1 MRSMP
6 TKSKGQ
12 TVGVEST
19 ENSPRNEAGSCNEV
33 MAASGGDYRTWEAMS
48 VPAPPPARLRV
59 AALALFAALAFAAGY
74 PLSREPGAR
83 VSYEG
88 DPLLNTFILA
98 HSAPQLV
105 RAPARLFDAPA
116 FAPYH
121 DSLAFSEHLLF
132 PSLLAW
138 PLRALTGNP
147 LLAHNLLAL
156 GFMALSGYFMF
167 CLAQRLTGGVA
178 AGLVAGALYGSHTF
192 LVNEL
197 PRLQI
202 QAQCFFPLGLLLL
215 VEHFER
221 PRWGTASRFA
231 VVTLMCGL
239 SNNYYQLYLPL
250 LYVAAMPWLLARC
263 SAGRRRSALLQLAL
277 ALLPVLAVFAPL
289 ALRYLEV
296 ADRFG
301 FSRQLP
307 VGIGLE
313 KYLATRPENWL
324 YGETVAGVRLQT
336 QAAHFTG
343 LLPLALAG
351 VALVA
356 SRRGKQRGLVRT
368 ALAGFVLFVLL
379 SMGRDVTAFGHRLGP
394 GPYRLLYAWVPGFE
408 LVRIPERF
416 ALPAMFWLALLA
428 ALGAQAAFER
438 WPRRRTALA
447 ALLTAA
453 VYLEHL
459 SIPVRT
465 IRVPQGDEAPEVYR
479 WLATY
484 RAGRVAELPFYGPW
498 LNRLDSLP
506 MYFATGAPRAIVNG
520 YTGFY
525 PPAYAFLRY
534 RLSSEPGPFALEVL
548 ERLGVD
554 HIVVHPHLWE
564 PKLRKPWLAFLA
576 GATDRLRL
584 VHAFAEAPP
593 RYEPAW
599 DHGGEL
605 VYRVRNPG
613 SHPEPPMPERTPVAA
628 SPRWTAR
635 ASRGAEP
642 ELVLDGDPATEWGT
656 GAISAAGD
664 FLEVRFHE
672 DVEIRGVR
680 LLLSYPHSG
689 YPGTVKVSVRRED
702 GRRRRMRFDR
712 EQAERELLAR
722 LLRSGREAWFAMD
735 FEPVR
740 ANAVRVQVTRGDPW
754 LEEWRV
760 AELQVYR

>member
-1 MRSMP
+1 
-6 TKSKGQ
+6 
-12 TVGVEST
+12 
-19 ENSPRNEAGSCNEV
+19 
-33 MAASGGDYRTWEAMS
+33 
-48 VPAPPPARLRV
+48 
-59 AALALFAALAFAAGY
+59 LALFAALAWVAGY
-74 PLSREPGAR
+74 PLSCEPGAR

-88 DPLLNTFILA
+88 DALLNTFILA

-105 RAPARLFDAPA
+105 RAPARLFDAPV

-121 DSLAFSEHLLF
+121 DTLAFSEHLLF

-147 LLAHNLLAL
+147 LMAHNLLAL
-156 GFMALSGYFMF
+156 AFLALSGYFMF
-167 CLAQRLTGGVA
+167 RLGQRLTGSAA
-178 AGLVAGALYGSHTF
+178 AGLVAGSLYGSHTF

-215 VEHFER
+215 VDHFEQ
-221 PRWGTASRFA
+221 PRWAAAARFA
-231 VVTLMCGL
+231 VVALMCGL

-250 LYVAAMPWLLARC
+250 LFAVALPWLLARC
-263 SAGRRRSALLQLAL
+263 PAGRRRPALFQLAV
-277 ALLPVLAVFAPL
+277 ALVPAVAALAPL

-301 FSRQLP
+301 FSRPLP
-307 VGIGLE
+307 MGIGLE
-313 KYLATRPENWL
+313 KFLATRPENWL

-343 LLPLALAG
+343 LLPLALSG

-356 SRRGKQRGLVRT
+356 ARRGRQRGLALT
-368 ALAGFVLFVLL
+368 ALAGFAIFLLL
-379 SMGRDVTAFGHRLGP
+379 SLGRDATVFGQSLGP
-394 GPYRLLYAWVPGFE
+394 GPYRLLYAWVPGFT
-408 LVRIPERF
+408 LIRVPERF
-416 ALPAMFWLALLA
+416 ALLAMFWLALLA
-428 ALGAQAAFER
+428 ALGARAAFER
-438 WPRRRTALA
+438 WPTYRTVLA
-447 ALLTAA
+447 VLLTAT

-459 SIPVRT
+459 SIPVRS
-465 IRVPQGDEAPEVYR
+465 IRVPAGDEAPPVYR
-479 WLATY
+479 WLMTY
-484 RAGRVAELPFYGPW
+484 RAGRVAELPFYGPY
-498 LNRLDSLP
+498 LNRLDSLQ
-506 MYFATGAPRAIVNG
+506 MYFATGAPREIVNG

-534 RLSSEPGPFALEVL
+534 RLSSAPGPFVLEVL

-564 PKLRKPWLAFLA
+564 PELREPWLTFLA

-584 VHAFAEAPP
+584 VRAFAEAPP
-593 RYEPAW
+593 RGEPAW

-605 VYRVRNPG
+605 VYQVRKSG
-613 SHPEPPMPERTPVAA
+613 SHREPAMPERTPVPA

-635 ASRGAEP
+635 ASRGAAP
-642 ELVLDGDPATEWGT
+642 ERVLDADPATEWRT
-656 GAISAAGD
+656 GVVSTAGD

-672 DVEIRGVR
+672 TVAIRGVR
-680 LLLSYPHSG
+680 LLLSYPHTG
-689 YPGTVKVSVRRED
+689 YPGEVKVSVRRED
-702 GRRRRMRFDR
+702 GRRQLMRFDR

-740 ANAVRVQVTRGDPW
+740 ARSVRVQVARGDPW
-754 LEEWRV
+754 LEQWRV